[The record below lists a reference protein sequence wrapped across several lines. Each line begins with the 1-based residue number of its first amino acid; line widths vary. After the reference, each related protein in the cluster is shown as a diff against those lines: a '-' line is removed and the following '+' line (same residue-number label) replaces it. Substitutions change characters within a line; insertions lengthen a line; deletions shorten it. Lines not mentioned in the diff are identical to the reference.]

1 MPPYMLPPTLQ
12 QLQADAF
19 TKIYRKGVASS
30 MFCSSKWLEC
40 LQIMGHD
47 LCASVEMEM
56 FGLVFD
62 CYGWSAMICTSRVPY
77 CAHLWTFVNCFVSI
91 YRCFF
96 ACERCMMYDTIFQA
110 RIRQFLSGDP
120 PSNQHPMSQ
129 LPDVTTGV
137 AWTLFTVWT
146 RVLPPFSPSVGWWI
160 HFSKWLKVVDKYVE
174 ECDFMHKITHMYII
188 YKWFIAKIQHVI
200 DVHIIGSLYQ
210 LIQLVFLAS
219 LGSSSRDIL
228 VDEKHEELFG

>member
-96 ACERCMMYDTIFQA
+96 ACFWKMYDVWYNF
-110 RIRQFLSGDP
+110 SGTDKAIP
-120 PSNQHPMSQ
+120 QRWSSQ
-129 LPDVTTGV
+129 QPTSHVTTPWCHNRCGLDSV
-137 AWTLFTVWT
+137 HGLDQGTS
-146 RVLPPFSPSVGWWI
+146 PF
-160 HFSKWLKVVDKYVE
+160 F
-174 ECDFMHKITHMYII
+174 
-188 YKWFIAKIQHVI
+188 A
-200 DVHIIGSLYQ
+200 
-210 LIQLVFLAS
+210 AS
-219 LGSSSRDIL
+219 WL
-228 VDEKHEELFG
+228 VDSLLQVAEGGW